1 MLNSRPLSE
10 RTKPPGRIPFQP
22 RDIWFPSKI
31 VTRDDAECSYVTM
44 MFVTHC
50 FQPRTNHRSIVPFL
64 FSYVF
69 FPHTANNAYFALNAS
84 TTSHCKNLRSVRAIL
99 SRFSPKLL
107 IIVKFVSRLPFK
119 IDPIAKTWVRWIRFS
134 FVLLRFCFRAK
145 LAIASTRI
153 SGIRH
158 GDTTSFRVT
167 STN

>member
-1 MLNSRPLSE
+1 MLNSRSLSE

-22 RDIWFPSKI
+22 RDIWFASKI
-31 VTRDDAECSYVTM
+31 VTRGDAECSYVTM

-50 FQPRTNHRSIVPFL
+50 FQPRTNHRSIVRIS

-84 TTSHCKNLRSVRAIL
+84 TTPHCKNLRSVRAIL
-99 SRFSPKLL
+99 SRFSPKLF
-107 IIVKFVSRLPFK
+107 IIVKFVSRLLFRIQSRRPEYVEFE
-119 IDPIAKTWVRWIRFS
+119 FS